1 MTTGYIHSVES
12 FGTQDGPGIRYVV
25 FMQGCPLRCKY
36 CHNPD
41 TWHLQ
46 DGEEKSVDQLMDKT
60 IKCKPY
66 MNRSQGG
73 LTISGGEPT
82 LQLDF
87 VLELLRESKE
97 EGIHTA
103 IDTSGYIEQ
112 KEFAKL
118 LPYLDLVLLD
128 IKQLDD
134 KRHQQ
139 LTGVSNEKILNLVD
153 FLEEKEQPFW
163 IRHVIV
169 PGWTD
174 NLDEIELL
182 VEKLSS
188 LEQLE
193 KVELL
198 PYHQLGVHKWEELDL
213 EYQLEGV
220 EPPSEEKLAEIK
232 EVFTNQG
239 LETVVK

>member
-46 DGEEKSVDQLMDKT
+46 DGKEKSVEELMDKI

-87 VLELLRESKE
+87 VLELLRQSKE

-134 KRHQQ
+134 QQHQQ
-139 LTGVSNEKILNLVD
+139 LTGVSNEPILDLVD
-153 FLEEKEQPFW
+153 FLEEQEQSFW

-174 NLDEIELL
+174 NLAEIEAL

-213 EYQLEGV
+213 EYQLEDV